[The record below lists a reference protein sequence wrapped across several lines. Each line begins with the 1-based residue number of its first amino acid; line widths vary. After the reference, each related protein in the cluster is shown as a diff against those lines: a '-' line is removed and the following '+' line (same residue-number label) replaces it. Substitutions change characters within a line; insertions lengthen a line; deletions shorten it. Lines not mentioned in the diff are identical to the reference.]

1 MRRAT
6 SEASGGADTRASGEA
21 AFDMRWISF
30 SVKGT
35 FPKIVGDPGEGAT
48 PLAWL
53 LTEPPRD
60 YQSCDPKAA
69 LARATVLDVTGPPRR
84 WLVEVRGVEPRSA
97 EFFVS
102 NSPSAA
108 TGWLSAGGI
117 TAAVSH
123 RPIRNG
129 AWPGGPGIP
138 PGASRFSDAL
148 IRRGGNPPDRTGYL
162 SIRQPAPFVVWHL
175 FLFAR
180 LFCEVP
186 ETSARFR
193 HGDYSTSNPSHPH
206 VFSVPPNYINPL
218 RHPPPGFGPG
228 RG

>member
-1 MRRAT
+1 M
-6 SEASGGADTRASGEA
+6 
-21 AFDMRWISF
+21 
-30 SVKGT
+30 
-35 FPKIVGDPGEGAT
+35 
-48 PLAWL
+48 
-53 LTEPPRD
+53 
-60 YQSCDPKAA
+60 
-69 LARATVLDVTGPPRR
+69 
-84 WLVEVRGVEPRSA
+84 EVRGVEPRSA

-123 RPIRNG
+123 RPIRSG

-148 IRRGGNPPDRTGYL
+148 IRRGGNPADRTGYL

-206 VFSVPPNYINPL
+206 VFSVPPDYINPL
-218 RHPPPGFGPG
+218 RHPPPGLSALAETRDGGPPG
-228 RG
+228 GDPSPSPGAARVRGSPVACPPCCGPWRAPPPAWPSRP